1 MQLSDSEAPYQM
13 AQGFGKHLLKALGY
27 GVFGVI
33 FFGLTPPAFASATLD
48 LLVNAAARFS
58 AAIKQQ
64 LVIVQSDPAPAD
76 FAEKTLVYAEAKVAY
91 FTALRDEMPELINI
105 ASGKEPRPLQLDGF
119 AGAFSIA
126 GEKQEKAADEKTLV
140 LLGRFS
146 GNPDIEKA
154 RTEFNRAQK
163 IEETFHKDF
172 DGIDF
177 TRRSIGRLIGV

>member
-1 MQLSDSEAPYQM
+1 M
-13 AQGFGKHLLKALGY
+13 
-27 GVFGVI
+27 
-33 FFGLTPPAFASATLD
+33 
-48 LLVNAAARFS
+48 
-58 AAIKQQ
+58 
-64 LVIVQSDPAPAD
+64 VQNDPAPTE
-76 FAEKTLVYAEAKVAY
+76 FAEKTLAYAEAKVAY

-105 ASGKEPRPLQLDGF
+105 ASGKEPRPLQLDRF

-154 RTEFNRAQK
+154 RAEFERAQK

-172 DGIDF
+172 DGVDF
-177 TRRSIGRLIGV
+177 TIYSRTTPLPVHRCALLRRPVDEAGHRVSNR

>member
-1 MQLSDSEAPYQM
+1 M

-33 FFGLTPPAFASATLD
+33 FFGLTASAFA
-48 LLVNAAARFS
+48 R
-58 AAIKQQ
+58 
-64 LVIVQSDPAPAD
+64 
-76 FAEKTLVYAEAKVAY
+76 Y
-91 FTALRDEMPELINI
+91 FTALLEEMPELINI
-105 ASGKEPRPLQLDGF
+105 ASGKEPRPLQLDRF
-119 AGAFSIA
+119 AGAYSIV

-154 RTEFNRAQK
+154 RAEFERAQK

-177 TRRSIGRLIGV
+177 TRRSIGGLIGV